1 MHRLAPNELF
11 PIRPLPTIPVERASM
26 SRGGQDSVLDEE
38 LAEDRRASESELPAA
53 GSVDCRA
60 HPPEE
65 LFGIR
70 PTEHVALPAQRNNLY
85 IAVAAFIL
93 LLLLAL
99 FATFFRLRLKLEHDD
114 GVEVRAPA
122 TRTDSVLV
130 H

>member
-1 MHRLAPNELF
+1 MHRSAPNELF

-26 SRGGQDSVLDEE
+26 SRGGQYSVLDEE
-38 LAEDRRASESELPAA
+38 RTEDRRATDPDLAA
-53 GSVDCRA
+53 ADAVDRPA

-65 LFGIR
+65 LFGMR
-70 PTEHVALPAQRNNLY
+70 PTEHVALPVQRNNLY
-85 IAVAAFIL
+85 IAVAAFVL

-99 FATFFRLRLKLEHDD
+99 FATFFRLRLKLEHGDD
-114 GVEVRAPA
+114 VEVRAPA